1 MEQSEIEKR
10 LLFLQS
16 FVGKELEGSPSN
28 YMNWLRPT
36 VISAEHAELIFSYVV
51 RKEMTNPYGI
61 LHGGVTAGI
70 IDDIIGAT
78 VYAMGLT
85 SKYTTVNNSIDYF
98 APAKEG
104 DTIVAQTA
112 IVKQGR
118 TIINLQCEI
127 YLPEKKRL
135 IAKGYSNMLNIG

>member
-1 MEQSEIEKR
+1 MEQQESTKR

-16 FVGKELEGSPSN
+16 FIGKEMEGSPSP
-28 YMNWLRPT
+28 YMNWLKP
-36 VISAEHAELIFSYVV
+36 VVMSAEAGRLVFSYIV

-70 IDDIIGAT
+70 IDDLIGAT
-78 VYAMGLT
+78 VYSLGL
-85 SKYTTVNNSIDYF
+85 SNAFTTVNNSIDYF

-104 DTIVAQTA
+104 DLIRAEA
-112 IVKQGR
+112 SIVKRGR
-118 TIINLQCEI
+118 KIINLQCEI
-127 YLPEKKRL
+127 FLPAKERL